1 MNLIFLGAPGAGKG
15 TQGAL
20 IAKRH
25 GLARISS
32 GDLLRDAVRRGT
44 DLGVQA
50 KSYMDAGELVPD
62 DVMLALI
69 RQVIAR
75 ADQGFILDGFPR
87 TEAQAEAL
95 DDVLVEVGRPLD
107 HVIVLDV
114 PDEVLVKRISG
125 RQSCPRCEAVYNV
138 HLEPPREPGTCD
150 RCGGALIERAD
161 DDPATVQRRLQVF
174 REQTRPL
181 IAHYQEHGVPVH
193 FVEGHQPVDDVRQ
206 KIETLVTT

>member
-62 DVMLALI
+62 DVMLALV

-125 RQSCPRCEAVYNV
+125 RQSCPRCDAVYNL
-138 HLEPPREPGTCD
+138 HLEPPTEPGTCD

-161 DDPATVQRRLQVF
+161 DDPTTVQRRLQVF

-181 IAHYQEHGVPVH
+181 IAYYQEHGVPVH
-193 FVEGHQPVDDVRQ
+193 FVEGHQPVDDVRH
-206 KIETLVTT
+206 KIETLVTA